1 MSARTTIELM
11 PLLSSLLV
19 AAPAWAL
26 EPCYAIGPALL
37 RCGHDEVIVRGVRPV
52 APRSDGTTDTELLQ
66 RVVSSGRVRIQAR
79 SMDRNGRLLA
89 DVYVNEVLI
98 RQRQIGPRAKCAPKG
113 SYWTPTLGKWPTHP
127 KAKRYGF
134 TGGRSTASL
143 KRSRC

>member
-26 EPCYAIGPALL
+26 EPCHAIGTALL
-37 RCGHDEVIVRGVRPV
+37 RCGHHEVIVRGVRAV
-52 APRSDGTTDTELLQ
+52 APRKDGSTDTELLQ
-66 RVVSSGRVRIQAR
+66 RVVASGRVRIHAR
-79 SMDRNGRLLA
+79 SMDRRGRLIA

-98 RQRQIGPRAKCAPKG
+98 RQRLIGPRARCAPKG
-113 SYWTPTLGKWPTHP
+113 SYWTPTLGKLPTSP
-127 KAKRYGF
+127 KAQRYGF